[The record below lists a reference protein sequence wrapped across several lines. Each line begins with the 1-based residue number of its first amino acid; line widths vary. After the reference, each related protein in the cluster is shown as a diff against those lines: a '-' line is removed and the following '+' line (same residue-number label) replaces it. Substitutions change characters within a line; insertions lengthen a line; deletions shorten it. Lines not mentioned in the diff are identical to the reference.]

1 VAAMEDARLEMD
13 DGVPAAPDA
22 AESPPDAGAVQREE
36 DVGPSVWHKAERENA
51 RRALLQHGLERWHE
65 VCDRMYRDRALSG
78 SALTP
83 TTSPSTTSVEVR
95 FRRRNVDD
103 VRDLAYD
110 FLRAVHATVARK
122 ARADARDARDARDL
136 HTLESWA
143 RDRLKAASVG
153 PKARDRFVP
162 DPHGVIGEWAKLE
175 KNAVSYARRLK
186 TLDAVN
192 LASERVFLEETRD
205 DAEATLEAAFRN
217 AEMSDSKETGAAEKG
232 AMIFPDAKEQSRERK
247 DRVSRM
253 PVWWDAACDAWLLR
267 GCAAHGA
274 FAPSSWDDV
283 REDAACSAAFRD
295 AAARRGEDVLR
306 RFLKSLEEAR
316 ERSEANKERGF
327 TRRAGGDVALDR
339 KADPEPNPAAAR
351 IAIRGCEDDTDEKTY
366 RAVPR
371 NDALEF
377 DPCAWPSSET
387 LSARVK
393 RLAEVLGAPDATPPP
408 ADPPWVAAKLGR
420 PRFRKRVRVREKFAP
435 ADLALAAAEATRHER
450 KKRRKAKRA
459 AMRHDAAR
467 VVDAMNRLAWTELL
481 AAEGDAPEIAT
492 DASGEASLRAARARV
507 SDWTKADLMRL
518 LRGVTAFGL
527 PWRADVPGAPDWEHL
542 ARVSEFAQT
551 RSAAQTRAAFHALAL
566 ETSLILDVTGG
577 KSRRAADTSDHDVKT
592 CRCFVCGS
600 KRRRVEEGGGDE
612 NGDFPMFANQSK
624 ASSAR
629 ARGAKP
635 DELNVARKS
644 LDAGDDEKSD
654 KSGSDDAE
662 SDEDD
667 AFAIRP
673 AVTDTS
679 EPGPSQKTLARQ
691 QLRPFGLL
699 TAVYATRALASL
711 EILQVLR
718 RAAATLVSSRETRD
732 ENENENESVAVA
744 VANAWPLPN
753 MKTKDLPE
761 WWDERVHFPAL
772 VRGVLKH
779 GLANLDAV
787 AEDPEL
793 PFAREKSERSAGDT
807 PGEALPP
814 PRMCLRVLGIAA
826 RLYKRT
832 ILRDV
837 M

>member
-1 VAAMEDARLEMD
+1 MVAMEVARLEMD

-22 AESPPDAGAVQREE
+22 AETPPDAGAVQREE

-83 TTSPSTTSVEVR
+83 APSPSRPSVVG

-136 HTLESWA
+136 HALESWA

-153 PKARDRFVP
+153 PGSCDRFVP
-162 DPHGVIGEWAKLE
+162 DPHGVIGEWAKLDA
-175 KNAVSYARRLK
+175 NAVPWARRLK

-217 AEMSDSKETGAAEKG
+217 AERSEKG
-232 AMIFPDAKEQSRERK
+232 EKGVSSIEDAKEQSRRK

-253 PVWWDAACDAWLLR
+253 PSWWDAACDAWLLR

-306 RFLKSLEEAR
+306 RFLRSLEEAR

-327 TRRAGGDVALDR
+327 LRRAGGDVVLDR
-339 KADPEPNPAAAR
+339 KADAEPNLTAAR
-351 IAIRGCEDDTDEKTY
+351 IAGGREDDTGEKTS
-366 RAVPR
+366 AVPR

-420 PRFRKRVRVREKFAP
+420 PRARKRVRVREKFAP
-435 ADLALAAAEATRHER
+435 ADLALAAAEATREER
-450 KKRRKAKRA
+450 KKRRKAKRD

-467 VVDAMNRLAWTELL
+467 VVDAMNRLAWTELA
-481 AAEGDAPEIAT
+481 AAEGDAPEIAEEKN
-492 DASGEASLRAARARV
+492 ASGEASLRAARARV

-518 LRGVTAFGL
+518 LRCVTAHGL

-542 ARVSEFAQT
+542 ARVSEFAAP

-577 KSRRAADTSDHDVKT
+577 KSRRAADTSDHDVQT

-600 KRRRVEEGGGDE
+600 KRRRGNEGGGDE
-612 NGDFPMFANQSK
+612 NENEI
-624 ASSAR
+624 SAESPS
-629 ARGAKP
+629 ALSGAKP
-635 DELNVARKS
+635 DEKFVVARKKKS
-644 LDAGDDEKSD
+644 LDAKNGDDEKSD

-662 SDEDD
+662 SDDDDD

-673 AVTDTS
+673 AVTERTS
-679 EPGPSQKTLARQ
+679 EPGEPGPSQGPSFARQ
-691 QLRPFGLL
+691 KIQLRPFGLL

-718 RAAATLVSSRETRD
+718 RAAATLGEVSSRETRD
-732 ENENENESVAVA
+732 ENENENVAVA
-744 VANAWPLPN
+744 TAWPLPN
-753 MKTKDLPE
+753 MKTKDLPD
-761 WWDERVHFPAL
+761 WWDERAHFPAL

-793 PFAREKSERSAGDT
+793 PFAREKSERDT

-814 PRMCLRVLGIAA
+814 PRVCLRVLGIAA